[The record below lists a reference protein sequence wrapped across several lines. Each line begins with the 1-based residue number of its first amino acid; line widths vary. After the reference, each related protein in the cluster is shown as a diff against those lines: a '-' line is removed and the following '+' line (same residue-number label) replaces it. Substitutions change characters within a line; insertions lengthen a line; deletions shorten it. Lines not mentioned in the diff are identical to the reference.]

1 VPGRLRIV
9 HSAPVVNTAPA
20 VPGESA
26 GERTAELLL
35 DRKTVLRPREN
46 TPAYSQNFP
55 GKLGLV
61 PSDLDGPLTLMTTR
75 SSDMRVFY
83 HVHMISDSTGETLMG
98 VMRASAAQFER
109 AEPIEHLFAL
119 VRSPRQLERALEHV
133 ADYPGI
139 VMFTMVNSDMR
150 RAIED
155 RCADLRIPAIAVLDP
170 IQATLS
176 GYLGAPLMGKAGAQR
191 ALDAEYY
198 ARIEAMNYSMAHD
211 DGQGDNLAGAE
222 VILLGISRTSK
233 TPTSIYLGHRGIR
246 TANIPLVPGATL
258 PEELFTLKKPLIV
271 GLTASPERIVQIRRN
286 RLLNL
291 REDRSTDYVDEEN
304 VRDEIVY
311 AKRLFAKHGWPS
323 IDVTRRSIEET
334 AAKVINLLT
343 EHRNTI

>member
-1 VPGRLRIV
+1 MPG
-9 HSAPVVNTAPA
+9 
-20 VPGESA
+20 
-26 GERTAELLL
+26 
-35 DRKTVLRPREN
+35 
-46 TPAYSQNFP
+46 
-55 GKLGLV
+55 
-61 PSDLDGPLTLMTTR
+61 R

-98 VMRASAAQFER
+98 VMRASAAQFDR

-119 VRSPRQLERALEHV
+119 VRSVRQLERALEHV

-139 VMFTMVNSDMR
+139 VMYTMVNSEMR
-150 RAIED
+150 RVIED
-155 RCADLRIPAIAVLDP
+155 RCAELRSPAIAVLDP

-176 GYLGAPLMGKAGAQR
+176 GYLGAPVTGKAGAQR

-198 ARIEAMNYSMAHD
+198 RRIEAMNYSMAHD

-233 TPTSIYLGHRGIR
+233 TPTSVYLGHRGIR
-246 TANIPLVPGATL
+246 TANIPLVPGAPL
-258 PEELFTLKKPLIV
+258 PDELFSLKKPLIV

-291 REDRSTDYVDEEN
+291 KEDRETGYVDETR
-304 VRDEIVY
+304 VREEIIY
-311 AKRLFAKHGWPS
+311 AKRLYAKHGWPS

-334 AAKVINLLT
+334 AAKVINLYH
-343 EHRNTI
+343 EHTNTI